1 MQLKGDGAK
10 LLKTKRKIAYVLAQI
25 DRIGQLADEMFFLR
39 NIYEESEYD
48 IAVVTYP
55 LQLKP
60 RTNIACYNIVIR
72 GTEILHSDDNKFMF
86 FSHNASTD
94 TIQTGQD
101 GREYHFINPSRLRGM
116 FFEKFRRKE
125 PNYFFS
131 LGQDDIRKGQQLRAG
146 FGIPL
151 DAQVVTL
158 HAREAGYMSKLT
170 YHSYR
175 DAQIENFI
183 PAIQYL
189 VRQGYY
195 VVRLGD
201 TSMKP
206 LPHIS
211 PQVVDAPFHEAY
223 TDMVDPYF
231 IATAAF
237 HMGSQSGPFSVARGF
252 GVPILLINNPIL
264 AADWGLRQSLFVPK
278 KYFSHHLQ
286 RYLRYE
292 EILSSFLDS
301 YRTEDY
307 QQNAVELHENT
318 PDEILNAVKE
328 MLLRLQA
335 GYQLDEQARQRY
347 MQIEE
352 LQRQT
357 DEYRRRHQLQPPS
370 YGMYG
375 SHMKFSN
382 EFLNMNQWFLQKTA
396 QTDIS

>member
-1 MQLKGDGAK
+1 MMAEK
-10 LLKTKRKIAYVLAQI
+10 LLETRKKITYVLAQI

-55 LQLKP
+55 LQLRP
-60 RTNIACYNIVIR
+60 RTNIACYNIVMR
-72 GTEILHSDDNKFMF
+72 GIEILHSNDDKFMF
-86 FSHNASTD
+86 FSHNTPTD
-94 TIQTGQD
+94 MIQAEQD
-101 GREYHFINPSRLRGM
+101 GREYHFIKPARLRER

-131 LGQDDIRKGQQLRAG
+131 LSQDDIKKGLELRAR
-146 FGIPL
+146 FGIPP

-158 HAREAGYMSKLT
+158 HVREAGYTPKLT

-183 PAIQYL
+183 PAVQYL
-189 VRQGYY
+189 VQQGYY

-201 TSMKP
+201 TSMKR

-231 IATAAF
+231 IATAVF

-264 AADWGLRQSLFVPK
+264 VTDWGLCQSLFVPK

-307 QQNAVELHENT
+307 ECNAVELHDNT
-318 PDEILNAVKE
+318 PQEILRAVME
-328 MLLRLQA
+328 MLLRLKA
-335 GYQLDEQARQRY
+335 KYQLDEQASQRY

-352 LQRQT
+352 YQHRI
-357 DEYRRRHQLQPPS
+357 DEYRRRRQLQPPS

-375 SHMKFSN
+375 SYMQFSN
-382 EFLNMNQWFLQKTA
+382 EFLDMNPWFL
-396 QTDIS
+396 